1 MSVRRYLSVSVQ
13 LLVVLLLVALLA
25 GQALGQPIL
34 LSFVE
39 TGSMEPTL
47 EPGDGFVAIPAEL
60 AGEPQRG
67 DVITFNAQ
75 ELHGGGLTTHRVVG
89 ETDRGYI
96 THGDANP
103 VTDQA
108 GAEPPV
114 QRAQIVA
121 KAWQVNGDVV
131 VIPHLGTAA
140 MGLQSGVES
149 LQRRLANMVGTSAL
163 LGTQGLAYLLA
174 ALSGIVYAV
183 DLWLTRGPKRTVDD
197 REFSR
202 SRDTGVS
209 MRLVVAGCVGLVLL
223 AATAAMVAPAGT
235 TEYGVV
241 SAQFDSDRPTVIPS
255 GETETIDYGV
265 ANAGMIS
272 TYVHLA
278 GASEGVTVEPDVLLV
293 ERRSQANATVAL
305 TAPSETGYYL
315 MYVQEYRYLA
325 VLPGSVIAELYE
337 IHPWLP
343 IVAINAMLG
352 IPIYL
357 LGAVLLGRGSI
368 RDRRWKR
375 TGGGWSRSS

>member
-1 MSVRRYLSVSVQ
+1 MLSVQ

-60 AGEPQRG
+60 AGEPQQG

-75 ELHGGGLTTHRVVG
+75 ELHGGGLTTHRVVD

-103 VTDQA
+103 ATDQD
-108 GAEPPV
+108 GSEPPV
-114 QRAQIVA
+114 QKAQIVA

-149 LQRRLANMVGTSAL
+149 LQHGLARMFGTSAL

-209 MRLVVAGCVGLVLL
+209 MRLVVVGCVGLVLL
-223 AATAAMVAPAGT
+223 SATAAMVAPAGT

-255 GETETIDYGV
+255 GETETVDYAV
-265 ANAGMIS
+265 LNAGIIP
-272 TYVHLA
+272 TYVHLE
-278 GASEGVTVEPDVLLV
+278 GASEGATVEPDSLLV
-293 ERRSQANATVAL
+293 ERRSQANATVSL
-305 TAPSETGYYL
+305 TAPPETGYYP

-325 VLPGSVIAELYE
+325 VLPGPVIADLYE
-337 IHPWLP
+337 IHPWVP

-357 LGAVLLGRGSI
+357 LGTVLLGRGSI

>member
-1 MSVRRYLSVSVQ
+1 MLSVQ

-60 AGEPQRG
+60 AGEPQQG

-75 ELHGGGLTTHRVVG
+75 ELHGGGLTTHRVVD

-103 VTDQA
+103 ATDQD

-114 QRAQIVA
+114 QKAQIVA
-121 KAWQVNGDVV
+121 KAWQVNGNVV

-149 LQRRLANMVGTSAL
+149 LQHGLARMFGTSAL

-202 SRDTGVS
+202 SRDTGLS
-209 MRLVVAGCVGLVLL
+209 MRLVVVGCVGLVLL
-223 AATAAMVAPAGT
+223 SATAAMVAPAGT
-235 TEYGVV
+235 TDYGVV

-255 GETETIDYGV
+255 GETETVDYAV
-265 ANAGMIS
+265 LNAGIIP
-272 TYVHLA
+272 TYVHLE
-278 GASEGVTVEPDVLLV
+278 GASEGATVEPDSLLV
-293 ERRSQANATVAL
+293 ERRSQANATVSL
-305 TAPSETGYYL
+305 TAPPETGYYP

-325 VLPGSVIAELYE
+325 VLPGPVIADLYE

-357 LGAVLLGRGSI
+357 LGTVLLGRGSI

>member
-1 MSVRRYLSVSVQ
+1 MLSVQ

-60 AGEPQRG
+60 AGEPQQG

-75 ELHGGGLTTHRVVG
+75 ELHGGGLTTHRVVD

-103 VTDQA
+103 ATDQD

-114 QRAQIVA
+114 QKAQIVA
-121 KAWQVNGDVV
+121 KAWQVNGNVV

-149 LQRRLANMVGTSAL
+149 LQHGLARMFGTSAL

-202 SRDTGVS
+202 SRDTGLS
-209 MRLVVAGCVGLVLL
+209 MRLVVVGCVGLVLL
-223 AATAAMVAPAGT
+223 SATAAMVAPAGT

-255 GETETIDYGV
+255 GETETVDYAV
-265 ANAGMIS
+265 LNAGIIP
-272 TYVHLA
+272 TYVHLE
-278 GASEGVTVEPDVLLV
+278 GASEGATVEPDSLLV
-293 ERRSQANATVAL
+293 ERRSQANATVSL
-305 TAPSETGYYL
+305 TAPPETGYYP

-325 VLPGSVIAELYE
+325 VLPGPVIADLYE

-357 LGAVLLGRGSI
+357 LGTVLLGRGSI

>member
-1 MSVRRYLSVSVQ
+1 MLSVQ

-60 AGEPQRG
+60 AGEPQQG

-75 ELHGGGLTTHRVVG
+75 ELHGGGLTTHRVVD

-103 VTDQA
+103 ATDQD
-108 GAEPPV
+108 GSEPPV
-114 QRAQIVA
+114 QKAQIVA
-121 KAWQVNGDVV
+121 KAWQVNGNVV

-149 LQRRLANMVGTSAL
+149 LQHGLARMFGTSAL

-209 MRLVVAGCVGLVLL
+209 MRLVVVGCVGLVLL
-223 AATAAMVAPAGT
+223 SATAAMVAPAGT

-255 GETETIDYGV
+255 GETETVDYAV
-265 ANAGMIS
+265 LNAGIIP
-272 TYVHLA
+272 TYVHLE
-278 GASEGVTVEPDVLLV
+278 GASEGATVEPDSLLV
-293 ERRSQANATVAL
+293 ERRSQANATVSL
-305 TAPSETGYYL
+305 TAPPETGYYP

-325 VLPGSVIAELYE
+325 VLPGPVIADLYE
-337 IHPWLP
+337 IHPWVP

-357 LGAVLLGRGSI
+357 LGTVLLGRGSI